1 MKRTNYLLNKKLIVY
16 LLPSVLMAFAGRLG
30 GILDGILAGN
40 MINTMALAAIS
51 VCAPVL
57 LCTMLIAWWIAN
69 GCAVRIGIY
78 LGNDK
83 TEDASRT
90 ISVSLM
96 AGIILSVIIAIVI
109 SAVAHPLSCLLT
121 NSGEIQPIV
130 EKYLRISMI
139 GLPTETIYGL
149 FVCCL
154 GVDNYP
160 SLGMGMVI
168 LAQSALVLGD
178 FLVLKFTD
186 WGVPGLAVSNQLG
199 YLLSLVILLL
209 VASVYLSIS
218 GKAATAGLDAYR
230 LNLDRLDLERQIADR
245 KAQIAILTSSPAM
258 EKRALEMGFVRID
271 PEDAVYIN
279 IPGYGGRQ
287 SQISAPPPW
296 IDNSGIQI
304 SNPSYSQSLWD
315 WLFTGVNLLSE
326 SMTGG
331 SD

>member
-1 MKRTNYLLNKKLIVY
+1 MTELHEHENKLKARTDKAKRFVQ
-16 LLPSVLMAFAGRLG
+16 AFKQAPWRNHVQTAG
-30 GILDGILAGN
+30 
-40 MINTMALAAIS
+40 
-51 VCAPVL
+51 
-57 LCTMLIAWWIAN
+57 
-69 GCAVRIGIY
+69 
-78 LGNDK
+78 
-83 TEDASRT
+83 
-90 ISVSLM
+90 
-96 AGIILSVIIAIVI
+96 
-109 SAVAHPLSCLLT
+109 
-121 NSGEIQPIV
+121 
-130 EKYLRISMI
+130 
-139 GLPTETIYGL
+139 
-149 FVCCL
+149 F
-154 GVDNYP
+154 
-160 SLGMGMVI
+160 
-168 LAQSALVLGD
+168 
-178 FLVLKFTD
+178 F
-186 WGVPGLAVSNQLG
+186 
-199 YLLSLVILLL
+199 LLSLVILLL